1 MTRGAAKAM
10 MRISTVQTLSSRRS
24 DCRPGVSL
32 AWPGAA
38 VRRTGRS
45 RVGAFTL
52 VELLVVI
59 SFVSLLVVLAQANL
73 FGTLRRQSFRAQVQG
88 LISTMRMA
96 ASAAAENGR
105 RYEVILDPTEQS
117 YLLREITSGNLS
129 DVLEEEIVTQG
140 VFGRHCRL
148 SYIEF
153 DDGDY
158 TNDERAKFRIGRGG
172 WTYGGKIVFLD
183 ESEQSHAVVINRLTP
198 IIQLV
203 EGDPALMKPKAKDEV
218 PFL

>member
-1 MTRGAAKAM
+1 MI
-10 MRISTVQTLSSRRS
+10 RICTAQTPV
-24 DCRPGVSL
+24 D
-32 AWPGAA
+32 
-38 VRRTGRS
+38 RTGGARIT
-45 RVGAFTL
+45 AFTL
-52 VELLVVI
+52 VELI
-59 SFVSLLVVLAQANL
+59 VVLTFLSLMIMLAQTNL
-73 FGTLRRQSFRAQVQG
+73 FATFRRQGFRLQVQDFV
-88 LISTMRMA
+88 STMRMA

-117 YLLREITSGNLS
+117 YLLREIASSDLS
-129 DVLEEEIVTQG
+129 EVLEEEIITQG
-140 VFGRHCRL
+140 AFGRNCRL

-172 WTYGGKIVFLD
+172 WTYGGKVVFLD
-183 ESEQSHAVVINRLTP
+183 ESEQPYAVVVNRLNP
-198 IIQLV
+198 LVELV

>member
-1 MTRGAAKAM
+1 MARKAAKAM
-10 MRISTVQTLSSRRS
+10 IRICTAQTPIDRS
-24 DCRPGVSL
+24 NAEERIL
-32 AWPGAA
+32 
-38 VRRTGRS
+38 RRTS
-45 RVGAFTL
+45 RAGGARIAAFTL
-52 VELLVVI
+52 VELI
-59 SFVSLLVVLAQANL
+59 VVLTFLSLMIMLSQTNL
-73 FGTLRRQSFRAQVQG
+73 FATLRRQSFRLQVQDFV
-88 LISTMRMA
+88 STMRLA

-117 YLLREITSGNLS
+117 YLLREITSSDLS
-129 DVLEEEIVTQG
+129 EVLEEEIITQG
-140 VFGRHCRL
+140 AFGRNCRL

-172 WTYGGKIVFLD
+172 WTYGGKVVFLD
-183 ESEQSHAVVINRLTP
+183 ESEQPYAVVVSRLNP
-198 IIQLV
+198 LVELV

>member
-1 MTRGAAKAM
+1 MARKAAKAM
-10 MRISTVQTLSSRRS
+10 IRICTAQTPVDRA
-24 DCRPGVSL
+24 G
-32 AWPGAA
+32 GARIA
-38 VRRTGRS
+38 
-45 RVGAFTL
+45 AFTL
-52 VELLVVI
+52 VELI
-59 SFVSLLVVLAQANL
+59 VVLTFLSLMIMLAQTNL
-73 FGTLRRQSFRAQVQG
+73 FATFRRQGFRLQVQDFV
-88 LISTMRMA
+88 STMRMA

-117 YLLREITSGNLS
+117 YLLREITSSDLS
-129 DVLEEEIVTQG
+129 EVLEEEIITQG
-140 VFGRHCRL
+140 AFGRNCRL

-183 ESEQSHAVVINRLTP
+183 ESEQPYAVVVSRLNP
-198 IIQLV
+198 LVELV
-203 EGDPALMKPKAKDEV
+203 EGDPMLMKPKAKDEV